1 MIERWDLFFLKI
13 AEQCA
18 AMSKDPSTRV
28 GAVVASGK
36 ELVSMGYNGFPPG
49 IADDGRLMV
58 RNYKYRLMVHAEM
71 NAILRAGNRAAGGT
85 LYTWP
90 LLPCSECAKHVV
102 AAGIRRVVAVQP
114 YSDGHRWEES
124 IILAQGIFKE
134 AGVEVCTH
142 VSW

>member
-1 MIERWDLFFLKI
+1 MLIRMAMQFDGI

-28 GAVVASGK
+28 GAVVADGK

-49 IADDGRLMV
+49 IADDDRLKV
-58 RNYKYRLMVHAEM
+58 RESKYRLTIHAEM
-71 NAILRAGNRAAGGT
+71 NAILRAGGRAAGCT

-114 YSDGHRWEES
+114 YSDGHRWEAS
-124 IILAQGIFKE
+124 ISLAMDIFKE